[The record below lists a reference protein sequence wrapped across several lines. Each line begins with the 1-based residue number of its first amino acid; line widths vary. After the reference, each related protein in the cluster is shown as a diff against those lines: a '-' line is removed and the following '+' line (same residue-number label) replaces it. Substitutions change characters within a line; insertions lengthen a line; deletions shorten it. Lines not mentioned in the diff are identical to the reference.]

1 MTADSALGRSIIRH
15 GTLFLAAQW
24 ALLAGATWAYGMRWP
39 RCLLFMAV
47 TAVFHVVLTGL
58 LYWRRED
65 FRVEGAPHRLDRVN
79 LSNTLTF
86 GRLSS
91 IPTLLFLVLQASSY
105 PDSLR
110 PVIIPLMCLVFITDF
125 LDGVIARRRGQITFV
140 GRYLDSTS
148 DYLMIIALSIAFFY
162 YALIP
167 TWFFALIIAR
177 LVLFALGMAI
187 LAFRNG
193 QADPRATFLGK
204 ASIFAVM
211 VLYVMEIAG
220 LLGVPFIGND
230 VVVRYMEY
238 VVAAVIAASFVDK
251 AVFLSRMFGEPRATG
266 ETHRPPTAGRST

>member
-1 MTADSALGRSIIRH
+1 MTADIALGRSIIRH
-15 GTLFLAAQW
+15 GILFLAVQW
-24 ALLAGATWAYGMRWP
+24 ALLAGVTLAYGMRWP

-47 TAVFHVVLTGL
+47 SAVFHAILTLL

-65 FRVEGAPHRLDRVN
+65 FRLEGTPRRLERVN

-91 IPTLLFLVLQASSY
+91 IPTLLFLVLQASSS
-105 PDSLR
+105 PASLR
-110 PVIIPLMCLVFITDF
+110 AVIIPLMCLVFVTDF
-125 LDGVIARRRGQITFV
+125 LDGIVARRRGEITFV

-162 YALIP
+162 YELIP
-167 TWFFALIIAR
+167 AWFFALILAR

-187 LAFRNG
+187 LALRNG

-230 VVVRYMEY
+230 VVVRWTEY
-238 VVAAVIAASFVDK
+238 LVAAIIAASFLDK
-251 AVFLSRMFGEPRATG
+251 AVFLSRMFGAPRPAADAQ
-266 ETHRPPTAGRST
+266 RPPTAGRSS